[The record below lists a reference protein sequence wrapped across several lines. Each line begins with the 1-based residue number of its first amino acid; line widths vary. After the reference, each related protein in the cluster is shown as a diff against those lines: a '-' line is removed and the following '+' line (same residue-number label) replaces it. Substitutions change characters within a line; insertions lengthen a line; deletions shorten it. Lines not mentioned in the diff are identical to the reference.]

1 MSETEAALE
10 ETENKLARKIEESS
24 GNDELLKTE
33 IDALRKTVNIL
44 EEKLSAEQSRHSSEM
59 EELSNNINEK
69 VRRLQAAQKKALE
82 DLENSKSE
90 QLSAL
95 SLRVEKS
102 DRDRTFAED

>member
-1 MSETEAALE
+1 
-10 ETENKLARKIEESS
+10 
-24 GNDELLKTE
+24 
-33 IDALRKTVNIL
+33 
-44 EEKLSAEQSRHSSEM
+44 M